1 MASFT
6 PTIPAPRPATSRGN
20 RSDLP
25 PVIGG
30 GDGGRPDP
38 GSSDYSPNSGARL
51 RRARLGLA
59 VALTPI
65 TMLFVAFTSAYIV
78 RQGLPTFDPHTNTVV
93 HDWIPVPL
101 PTALFLINTCVLLA
115 SSVTMEFAR
124 RQLARQVALEPVRSI
139 PGVSLGREIQ
149 FPWLGMTIILGFGFL
164 AGQWLAW
171 KDLASRGFYVAT
183 GPSSS
188 FVYLLTGGHAVHLLG
203 GVLALLAAG
212 TAMVLHRPLASR
224 RIVVDVTAWYWHFMA
239 LLWIYILALLEFAH

>member
-6 PTIPAPRPATSRGN
+6 PTAPAPHPTTSRGK
-20 RSDLP
+20 RADLP
-25 PVIGG
+25 PVVGG

-38 GSSDYSPNSGARL
+38 GSPDYGARL

-65 TMLFVAFTSAYIV
+65 GMLFVAFTSAYIV
-78 RQGLPTFDPHTNTVV
+78 RQGLPTFDPNTNTVV

-101 PTALFLINTCVLLA
+101 PTLLFLINTGVLLL
-115 SSVTMEFAR
+115 SSVTIEYAR
-124 RQLARQVALEPVRSI
+124 RQLARQVALEPVHSI
-139 PGVSLGREIQ
+139 PGVSLGTERKL
-149 FPWLGMTIILGFGFL
+149 PWLALTIALGLCFL

-171 KDLASRGFYVAT
+171 RDLAARGFYVAT

-188 FVYLLTGGHAVHLLG
+188 FVYLLTGAHAVHLLG
-203 GVLALLAAG
+203 GILALLVAGAAV
-212 TAMVLHRPLASR
+212 VLDRPLASR

>member
-6 PTIPAPRPATSRGN
+6 PTVPALHPTTSRGK
-20 RSDLP
+20 RGDPP
-25 PVIGG
+25 PVVGG

-38 GSSDYSPNSGARL
+38 GSPDYGARL

-65 TMLFVAFTSAYIV
+65 GMLFVAFTSAYIV

-101 PTALFLINTCVLLA
+101 PTLLFLVNTCVLLL
-115 SSVTMEFAR
+115 SSVTLEYAR
-124 RQLARQVALEPVRSI
+124 RQLARQVTLEPVQSI
-139 PGVSLGREIQ
+139 PGVSLGTERK
-149 FPWLGMTIILGFGFL
+149 FPWLALTIVLGLCFL
-164 AGQWLAW
+164 TGQWLAW
-171 KDLASRGFYVAT
+171 RDLASRGFYVAT

-188 FVYLLTGGHAVHLLG
+188 FVYLLTGAHAVHLLG
-203 GVLALLAAG
+203 GILALLAAG
-212 TAMVLHRPLASR
+212 AAVVLNRPLASR
-224 RIVVDVTAWYWHFMA
+224 WIVVDVTAWYWHFMA

>member
-6 PTIPAPRPATSRGN
+6 PTIPASHPTTSRGK
-20 RSDLP
+20 RADLP
-25 PVIGG
+25 PVVGG

-38 GSSDYSPNSGARL
+38 GSPDYGARL

-101 PTALFLINTCVLLA
+101 PTRLFLVNTCVLLL
-115 SSVTMEFAR
+115 SSVTIEYAR
-124 RQLARQVALEPVRSI
+124 RQLARQVALEPVQSI
-139 PGVSLGREIQ
+139 PGVSLGTERK
-149 FPWLGMTIILGFGFL
+149 FPWLALTLVLGLCFL
-164 AGQWLAW
+164 LGQWLAW
-171 KDLASRGFYVAT
+171 SDLASRGFYVAT

-188 FVYLLTGGHAVHLLG
+188 FVYLLTGAHAVHLFG
-203 GVLALLAAG
+203 GIMALLAA
-212 TAMVLHRPLASR
+212 AAAVVLNRPLAAR

>member
-6 PTIPAPRPATSRGN
+6 PTIPAPRPTTSRGN
-20 RSDLP
+20 RADLP
-25 PVIGG
+25 PVAGG

-38 GSSDYSPNSGARL
+38 DSPDYGARL

-65 TMLFVAFTSAYIV
+65 MMLFVAFTSAYIV

-101 PTALFLINTCVLLA
+101 PTLLFLVNTCVLLL
-115 SSVTMEFAR
+115 SSITMEYAR
-124 RQLARQVALEPVRSI
+124 RQLARQVALEPVQSI
-139 PGVSLGREIQ
+139 PGISLGTESK
-149 FPWLGMTIILGFGFL
+149 FPWLALTIILGLCFL
-164 AGQWLAW
+164 GGQWLAW
-171 KDLASRGFYVAT
+171 RDLAARGFYVAT
-183 GPSSS
+183 GPGSS
-188 FVYLLTGGHAVHLLG
+188 FIYLLTGGHAVHLLG
-203 GVLALLAAG
+203 GILALLVAG
-212 TAMVLHRPLASR
+212 TAVVLHRPLASR

>member
-6 PTIPAPRPATSRGN
+6 PTVPALHPTTSRGK
-20 RSDLP
+20 RGDLP
-25 PVIGG
+25 PVVGG

-38 GSSDYSPNSGARL
+38 GSPDYGARL

-65 TMLFVAFTSAYIV
+65 VMLFVAFTSAYIV

-101 PTALFLINTCVLLA
+101 PTLLFLVNTCVLLL
-115 SSVTMEFAR
+115 SSVTLEYAR
-124 RQLARQVALEPVRSI
+124 RQLARQVTLEPVQSI
-139 PGVSLGREIQ
+139 PGVSLGTERK
-149 FPWLGMTIILGFGFL
+149 FPWLALTIVLGLCFL
-164 AGQWLAW
+164 TGQWLAW
-171 KDLASRGFYVAT
+171 RDLASRGFYVAT

-188 FVYLLTGGHAVHLLG
+188 FVYLLTGAHAVHLLG
-203 GVLALLAAG
+203 GILALLAAG
-212 TAMVLHRPLASR
+212 AAVVLNRPLASR
-224 RIVVDVTAWYWHFMA
+224 WIVVDVTAWYWHFMA

>member
-6 PTIPAPRPATSRGN
+6 PTIPASRPTTSRGK
-20 RSDLP
+20 RADLP
-25 PVIGG
+25 PVVGG

-38 GSSDYSPNSGARL
+38 GSPDYGARL

-101 PTALFLINTCVLLA
+101 PTRLFLVNTCVLLL
-115 SSVTMEFAR
+115 SSVTIEYAR
-124 RQLARQVALEPVRSI
+124 RQLARQVALEPVQSI
-139 PGVSLGREIQ
+139 PGVSLGTERK
-149 FPWLGMTIILGFGFL
+149 FPWLALTLVLGLCFL
-164 AGQWLAW
+164 LGQWLAW
-171 KDLASRGFYVAT
+171 SDLASRGFYVAT

-188 FVYLLTGGHAVHLLG
+188 FVYLLTGAHAVHLFG
-203 GVLALLAAG
+203 GIMALLAAG
-212 TAMVLHRPLASR
+212 AAVVLNRPLAAR
-224 RIVVDVTAWYWHFMA
+224 RIVVDVTSWYWHFMA

>member
-6 PTIPAPRPATSRGN
+6 PTIPASHPTTSRGK
-20 RSDLP
+20 RADLP
-25 PVIGG
+25 PVVGG

-38 GSSDYSPNSGARL
+38 GSPDYGARL
-51 RRARLGLA
+51 RRARLGLG

-101 PTALFLINTCVLLA
+101 PTLLFLVNTCVLLL
-115 SSVTMEFAR
+115 SSATIECAR
-124 RQLARQVALEPVRSI
+124 RQLARQVALEPVQSI
-139 PGVSLGREIQ
+139 PGVSLGTERNY
-149 FPWLGMTIILGFGFL
+149 PWLALTIVLGLCFL

-171 KDLASRGFYVAT
+171 SDLATRGFYVAT

-188 FVYLLTGGHAVHLLG
+188 FVYLLTGAHAVHLVA
-203 GVLALLAAG
+203 GVLLLIYAG
-212 TAMVLHRPLASR
+212 FHRRQRRSLESR
-224 RIVVDVTAWYWHFMA
+224 RIVIDVAAWYWHFMGLLWLYLLA
-239 LLWIYILALLEFAH
+239 LLWFLK

>member
-6 PTIPAPRPATSRGN
+6 PTVPALHPTTSRGK
-20 RSDLP
+20 RGDLP
-25 PVIGG
+25 PVVGG

-38 GSSDYSPNSGARL
+38 GSPDYGARL

-65 TMLFVAFTSAYIV
+65 VMLFVAFTSAYIV

-101 PTALFLINTCVLLA
+101 PTLLFLVNTCVLLL
-115 SSVTMEFAR
+115 SSVTLEWAR
-124 RQLARQVALEPVRSI
+124 RQLARQVTLEPVQSI
-139 PGVSLGREIQ
+139 PGVSLGTERK
-149 FPWLGMTIILGFGFL
+149 FPWLALTIVLGLCFL
-164 AGQWLAW
+164 TGQWLAW
-171 KDLASRGFYVAT
+171 RDLASRGFYVAT

-188 FVYLLTGGHAVHLLG
+188 FVYLLTGAHAVHLLG
-203 GVLALLAAG
+203 GILALLAAG
-212 TAMVLHRPLASR
+212 AAVVLNRPLASR
-224 RIVVDVTAWYWHFMA
+224 WIVVDVTAWYWHFMA

>member
-6 PTIPAPRPATSRGN
+6 PTIPASRPTTSRGK
-20 RSDLP
+20 RADLP
-25 PVIGG
+25 PVVGG

-38 GSSDYSPNSGARL
+38 GSPDYGARL

-101 PTALFLINTCVLLA
+101 PTRLFLVNTCVLLL
-115 SSVTMEFAR
+115 SSVTIEYAR
-124 RQLARQVALEPVRSI
+124 RQLARQVALEPVQSI
-139 PGVSLGREIQ
+139 PGVSLGTERK
-149 FPWLGMTIILGFGFL
+149 FPWLALTLVLGLCFL
-164 AGQWLAW
+164 VGQWLAW
-171 KDLASRGFYVAT
+171 RDLASRGFYVAT

-188 FVYLLTGGHAVHLLG
+188 FVYLLTGAHAVHLFG
-203 GVLALLAAG
+203 GILALLVAGAAV
-212 TAMVLHRPLASR
+212 VLNRPLAAR

-239 LLWIYILALLEFAH
+239 LLWIYILALLQFAH